1 MTSGY
6 VSMTVAVR
14 VKLDLTD
21 YILLGY
27 SPVDGLPRREIAILN
42 LPVAVIFILL
52 NICGVAFALVC
63 LVFNMVYKDK
73 T

>member
-42 LPVAVIFILL
+42 LPVAVIFILSL
-52 NICGVAFALVC
+52 IHI
-63 LVFNMVYKDK
+63 
-73 T
+73 